1 MNIEQGHQCHKCHLF
16 CETCTVE
23 VLAVKQMSKLMCQNE
38 ALSVLLS
45 LLETLVWAEHG
56 GFFSG
61 NIAIFV
67 NLVIFVELLNTQIA
81 NVLMKTCHQR

>member
-16 CETCTVE
+16 CETGTVE

-45 LLETLVWAEHG
+45 LPLVWAEYG

-67 NLVIFVELLNTQIA
+67 NLVIFVELLNTCKCYNEDVSSAIEE
-81 NVLMKTCHQR
+81 V

>member
-1 MNIEQGHQCHKCHLF
+1 MNIEQGHQCHKSHLF
-16 CETCTVE
+16 CETGTVE
-23 VLAVKQMSKLMCQNE
+23 VLAVKQMSKFMCQNE
-38 ALSVLLS
+38 ALPVPLS

-67 NLVIFVELLNTQIA
+67 NLLLLLEGSECRRTPNQSVVA
-81 NVLMKTCHQR
+81 L